1 MGFYIPPVREPRE
14 DRVPSEKQID
24 LAKSIAEKKNV
35 KIPDSVLKSSFEMS
49 KWLDKNMSKPT
60 EPVGNCQCGGAVK
73 EWDKSFQCA
82 GCRATI
88 WKEFLGKKITKT
100 QAINLLNG
108 KTIALSG
115 LVGKSNKAF
124 DAKAVFKE
132 GKIELEFG
140 RK

>member
-1 MGFYIPPVREPRE
+1 
-14 DRVPSEKQID
+14 
-24 LAKSIAEKKNV
+24 
-35 KIPDSVLKSSFEMS
+35 MS
-49 KWLDKNMSKPT
+49 KWLEKNMSKPT
-60 EPVGNCQCGGAVK
+60 EPVGKCKCGGDVK

-124 DAKAVFKE
+124 DAKGRLVN
-132 GKIELEFG
+132 GKIDLIFDKG
-140 RK
+140 GKK